1 MYDVVYYALVLCI
14 VRVYSR
20 THSTYYVLCILLHRY
35 CWSTSAGPGKS
46 PSRQGTSDGR
56 RAERASEDTNE
67 TKNNVMEMAAYIAMH
82 SRYSSTV
89 CIHVVY
95 HDGDSECKCV
105 TARRRRRKIE
115 TERYF
120 FI

>member
-1 MYDVVYYALVLCI
+1 MHTTYYA
-14 VRVYSR
+14 
-20 THSTYYVLCILLHRY
+20 YYYIDTVG
-35 CWSTSAGPGKS
+35 APGPGNS

-120 FI
+120 FYLKVDTTRARDLLASQ

>member
-1 MYDVVYYALVLCI
+1 MHT
-14 VRVYSR
+14 VR
-20 THSTYYVLCILLHRY
+20 
-35 CWSTSAGPGKS
+35 APGPGNN
-46 PSRQGTSDGR
+46 PSLPEHRQGASDGR

-120 FI
+120 FYLKVDTTRARDLLASQ